1 MSILRFDGVRREI
14 GDFVIL
20 DSVSAAVAHGERI
33 GLVGANGSGKTRLLR
48 LAAGRDE
55 PDSGAV
61 IRKNGL
67 SIRLLAQE
75 SNLDPE
81 FRTAPSLRAAV
92 RGGARH
98 LEEMERR
105 LMSWRRVARRAW
117 NRPSTRGLR
126 ENFEAHGGYPLDVR
140 VDAALSG
147 LGFARTIGH
156 ARRCSCRA
164 ASRRAPPSPSSCW
177 PTPTC

>member
-1 MSILRFDGVRREI
+1 MAILRFDAVRREI

-33 GLVGANGSGKTRLLR
+33 GLVGANGSGKTSLLR

-61 IRKNGL
+61 LRKNSL
-67 SIRLLAQE
+67 SIGLLAQE

-81 FRTAPSLRAAV
+81 FRSAPSLRLAV
-92 RGGARH
+92 RGGARQ

-105 LMSWRRVARRAW
+105 LHELETSGPQGVESAEYAR
-117 NRPSTRGLR
+117 LR
-126 ENFEAHGGYPLDVR
+126 EVFELHGGYSLDIR
-140 VDAALSG
+140 VE
-147 LGFARTIGH
+147 
-156 ARRCSCRA
+156 
-164 ASRRAPPSPSSCW
+164 
-177 PTPTC
+177 